1 MKAAAVGI
9 VVMSVSLGVC
19 AAAWA
24 EGLPWEKPPEKA
36 GQPNAPDGAKPVAEA
51 NAPPVAD
58 KPGLNLEKELPPS
71 LYARAVKPI
80 ILQMEIGK
88 KHEALADK
96 EMEKP
101 EKLRLEK
108 RALGFKDN
116 AAKAYLGASL
126 KAKQAV
132 NLVKEPA
139 HKDAIVAQYE
149 NPCRQSAV
157 KLYLSIAEAC
167 FKGRDVRM
175 AVAYY
180 RKVLAVDPEN
190 QTAKEELEKIR
201 KAVAQAIEDRKKG
214 PKSTGGGDDDEDLI
228 GIERDWSKIGREEID
243 RDYSRTGR
251 DRTDWRKVGGS
262 GIP

>member
-9 VVMSVSLGVC
+9 VVLSLSLGVC
-19 AAAWA
+19 AATWA
-24 EGLPWEKPPEKA
+24 DGLPWEKPPEKA
-36 GQPNAPDGAKPVAEA
+36 GQPKTPDGAMPIGEA

-58 KPGLNLEKELPPS
+58 KPGLDLEKELPPS
-71 LYARAVKPI
+71 LYARTVKPI
-80 ILQMEIGK
+80 TLQVEVAK
-88 KHEALADK
+88 KQEALADK

-214 PKSTGGGDDDEDLI
+214 PRSSGGDDDTRDLI
-228 GIERDWSKIGREEID
+228 GLEKDFGKTGRDDIERDHL
-243 RDYSRTGR
+243 TGR